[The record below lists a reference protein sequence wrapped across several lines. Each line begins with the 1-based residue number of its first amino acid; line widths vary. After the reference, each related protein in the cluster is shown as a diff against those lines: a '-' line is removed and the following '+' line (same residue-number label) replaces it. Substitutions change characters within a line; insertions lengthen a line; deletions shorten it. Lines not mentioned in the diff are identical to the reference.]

1 MYLTMKMKWRQHS
14 MNKGEI
20 VDYMVDY
27 IEEKERELQSKEK
40 LTSKEKSQY
49 VKKIIN
55 ELERVIKDE
64 N

>member
-1 MYLTMKMKWRQHS
+1 

-20 VDYMVDY
+20 VDYMVEY

>member
-1 MYLTMKMKWRQHS
+1 MYLTMKMKWRQHL

-20 VDYMVDY
+20 VDYMVEY

>member
-1 MYLTMKMKWRQHS
+1 MYLTMKMKWRQHL